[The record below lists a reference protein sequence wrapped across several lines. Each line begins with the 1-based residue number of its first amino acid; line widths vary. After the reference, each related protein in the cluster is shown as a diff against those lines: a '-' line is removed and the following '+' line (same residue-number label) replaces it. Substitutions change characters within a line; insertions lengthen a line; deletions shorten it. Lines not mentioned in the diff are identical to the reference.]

1 MFRPIDSCKPLVLS
15 QDEEE
20 KDRDTQET
28 IEEKSAAG
36 GDGHSETTDPA
47 DKEAAAAEKRRRQKE
62 EEANADS
69 TDKKDV
75 GTEKAGGKSPAKQAK
90 QNIQPWVPSG

>member
-28 IEEKSAAG
+28 IDEKN
-36 GDGHSETTDPA
+36 GDGVGATNNSGSNQSDEAT
-47 DKEAAAAEKRRRQKE
+47 AAADHRRRAKE

-69 TDKKDV
+69 GDRKDV
-75 GTEKAGGKSPAKQAK
+75 GTEKANGAAKESPEKKK
-90 QNIQPWVPSG
+90 QNIQP